1 MYNRDSLP
9 MLLPPPPLVLV
20 MLPGEQDGMDP
31 AVLLLLLLLLLAL
44 VSVLGEDTLCP
55 AVLVVLEMLLL
66 LCAAGVCRTLMRESW
81 KAVLGQRLALPK
93 RCVRRST
100 AVLPNFDDR

>member
-1 MYNRDSLP
+1 
-9 MLLPPPPLVLV
+9 
-20 MLPGEQDGMDP
+20 MDP
-31 AVLLLLLLLLLAL
+31 AVLMLVLLLLLAL

-55 AVLVVLEMLLL
+55 AVLVVLAVLLLL

-81 KAVLGQRLALPK
+81 KAALGQRLAPPN

-100 AVLPNFDDR
+100 AVFPNFEDR